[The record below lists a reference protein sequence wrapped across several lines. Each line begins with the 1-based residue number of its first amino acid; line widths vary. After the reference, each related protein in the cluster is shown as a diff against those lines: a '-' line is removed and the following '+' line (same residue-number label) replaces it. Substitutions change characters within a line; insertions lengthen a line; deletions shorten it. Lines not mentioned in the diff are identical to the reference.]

1 MNFEKLIEVIEQ
13 TNSGLQKRVLSTA
26 NKSLVIR
33 NWLVGLYIV
42 EFEQNGEDHAQYG
55 RKLFKSLAKSLKN
68 KKINGFSETNLR
80 LFRQFYRIY
89 PQFYNL
95 FVKESTL
102 NTGIDIVSLY
112 FSIRQPLA
120 DELPQLIKGENYF
133 NSIEYY
139 QELIENLSF
148 SHFTYLIQ
156 VEDPIKRAF
165 YEHECIKG
173 NWGKRTLERQ
183 IESLLAERLLMSKDK
198 DKMLEMIHKKNV
210 PPTIEETIKDP
221 YILEFTGFKELAIY
235 SENQLETRLLDKL
248 QDFLLELGNGFC
260 FEARQKRFAIG
271 NEQFRI
277 DLVFYHRILRCHI
290 IIDLKTRAF
299 SHADVGQMNLYL
311 NYYKKNMMI
320 DGDNPPI
327 GIILCTKKDDLKVE
341 YATAGIDNNLFVSK
355 YMVELPTIE
364 ELQRVIEND

>member
-1 MNFEKLIEVIEQ
+1 MTNSINFEKLTQIIEETQNI
-13 TNSGLQKRVLSTA
+13 LQKKALSVT
-26 NKSLVIR
+26 NQLLVVR
-33 NWLVGLYIV
+33 NWLVGFYIV
-42 EFEQNGEDHAQYG
+42 EFEQHGKDYSQYG
-55 RKLFKSLAKSLKN
+55 DKVISSLSKYFAK
-68 KKINGFSETNLR
+68 KKIKGFSVTNLK
-80 LFRQFYRIY
+80 LFRQFYLTY
-89 PQFYNL
+89 PQFISLISKDLFITEQNL
-95 FVKESTL
+95 KINNLVIS
-102 NTGIDIVSLY
+102 
-112 FSIRQPLA
+112 QPLA
-120 DELPQLIKGENYF
+120 DQSKKVSKNK
-133 NSIEYY
+133 NHTEYNKN
-139 QELIENLSF
+139 LLENLSF

-165 YEHECIKG
+165 YEQECIKG

-198 DKMLEMIHKKNV
+198 EKMLQLIQDKNKI
-210 PPTIEETIKDP
+210 PTIEETIKDP
-221 YILEFTGFKELAIY
+221 YILEFTGFKELPMY
-235 SENQLETRLLDKL
+235 SENQLETKLLDKL

-320 DGDNPPI
+320 EGDNPPI
-327 GIILCTKKDDLKVE
+327 GIILCTKKDNLKVE

-355 YMVELPTIE
+355 YMIELPTIE
-364 ELQRVIEND
+364 ELQRVIDE